1 MKLGLEKLNN
11 IDVKKVAVELMSI
24 CRMEEDS
31 TISAYAAAYVLYRF
45 HQLKDTVIYPFGIM
59 DSIESFIESSG
70 EEESR
75 SLFLKHTL
83 RQSWANVKDLV
94 LRYSEDV
101 LKAFIL
107 FFEPNLFKNTTTP
120 ATPESITKLAIKF
133 LEIKPN
139 DRVADLATGRGSFIR
154 ECFNIEP
161 NAKYVGKDI
170 NTFCV
175 EIAKIRAELL
185 DGDITILQENILD
198 NSSDNSRQYDK
209 AFANFP
215 LGLSVR
221 SLGMKNQNDY
231 LINSS
236 YDDFLKAS
244 SMDWYFCEK
253 AWECIDGPNRRAICL
268 VANGS
273 TWNTLDKKAR
283 ENLVSA
289 GIVEGVIALP
299 ERLLDYSSIGTAL
312 IILKFGCSTVKLVD
326 ARNMCEKGRRLN
338 ILTDKNIDE
347 IYKAFCKG
355 GKNCKTLNYEELEKN
370 DFVLNPVRY
379 MASDIV
385 VENGVPFESLI
396 KNITRGAQIP
406 SSQLDT
412 MLSSKPT
419 DIQYLM
425 LSNIKDGIIDEEL
438 PYLTSMDKSL
448 EKYCLK
454 PNSLILSKN
463 GAPFKVAVAD
473 NIDPNKKVIAN
484 GNLFIIDLDNE
495 QTNPYF
501 IKAFFESETGKAVLN
516 SIVVGSSIPNIGLE
530 QLKKIKVP
538 KLSKVEQNMI
548 AARYQAL
555 VDEVKVLRRKTEK
568 ALDSIKHLFDNNKEN

>member
-1 MKLGLEKLNN
+1 MKPGFEKLNK
-11 IDVKKVAVELMSI
+11 IDVNRVADELIYI
-24 CRMEEDS
+24 CRMEDDPA
-31 TISAYAAAYVLYRF
+31 TSAYAAAYVLYRF
-45 HQLKDTVIYPFGIM
+45 HQLKETVNYPFGIL
-59 DSIESFIESSG
+59 DSIDSFIKTS
-70 EEESR
+70 EEGESR

-83 RQSWANVKDLV
+83 RQSWASIKDLIV
-94 LRYSEDV
+94 KYKPDA

-107 FFEPNLFKNTTTP
+107 YYEPTNFRFISSH
-120 ATPESITKLAIKF
+120 ATPDSITRLAIKL

-139 DRVADLATGRGSFIR
+139 DKVADLATGRGSFIR
-154 ECFNIEP
+154 ECFNVEP
-161 NAKYVGKDI
+161 NATYVGKDI

-175 EIAKIRAELL
+175 EIAKLRAELL
-185 DGDITILQENILD
+185 GGDITILQENILD
-198 NSSDNSRQYDK
+198 NSIDNSRQFDK
-209 AFANFP
+209 VFSNFP
-215 LGLSVR
+215 LCMSVH
-221 SLGMKNQNDY
+221 GVIKNNQDNY
-231 LINSS
+231 IK
-236 YDDFLKAS
+236 DDVYEDFIKAS
-244 SMDWYFCEK
+244 SLDWYFCNK
-253 AWECIDGPNRRAICL
+253 AWECIDGPKRRAICL

-273 TWNTLDKKAR
+273 TWNTLDKRAR
-283 ENLVSA
+283 KNLLSA
-289 GIVEGVIALP
+289 GVVEGVIALP
-299 ERLLDYSSIGTAL
+299 DKMLEGTNIGTTL
-312 IILKFGCSTVKLVD
+312 IILSFGNLSFKLVD

-355 GKNCKTLNYEELEKN
+355 GKNCKVLSYEELDKN

-379 MASDIV
+379 MASNIV
-385 VENGVPFESLI
+385 IENGVSFESLI
-396 KNITRGAQIP
+396 KNITRGAQIS

-454 PNSLILSKN
+454 SNSLILSKN

-538 KLSKVEQNMI
+538 KLSMVEQNMI
-548 AARYQAL
+548 AAKYQAL